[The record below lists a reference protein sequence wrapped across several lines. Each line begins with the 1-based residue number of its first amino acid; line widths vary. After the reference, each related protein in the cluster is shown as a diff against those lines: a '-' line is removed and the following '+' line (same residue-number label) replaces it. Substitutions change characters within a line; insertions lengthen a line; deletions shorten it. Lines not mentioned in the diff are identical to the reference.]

1 MSKKKYKNIGLILSI
16 ILIILL
22 ISIYHIPNYEHFPFS
37 FKIQFKN
44 ISDDI
49 NPLLLKF
56 KIGNSIW
63 IYPKLQDNDYI
74 INFESILAP
83 TTQYTLKISSDDS
96 VILGYIANKEII
108 CNIGETTYSNNE
120 INVKLEEDVTEFELS
135 SSDVEDFK
143 LNIAGYY
150 GNSEQNTV
158 AGGIRIADIP
168 EEYNIIILTFLLF
181 DISGSFKLVIQG
193 LYADYGIRNI
203 AGLITD
209 INTWKDLPDRW
220 GRKKNVFVSIGGA
233 TFQPGYNANLD
244 ITIPGESNYP
254 SSLNLFNGFKTFMGI
269 YGNIFTG
276 LDIDL
281 EGASRTVMK
290 SKSSDII
297 EFISKV
303 KTQYPNFLFSIAP
316 EADNQALADYIPLF
330 NSIDIIWPQF
340 YNNGP
345 NQIDGD
351 TLIEGDWNAFNGDD
365 WDWRNSCNDPKGCGI
380 WQFQGSTYQKTAW
393 QYVIEKFKDK
403 FSIEKDIGL
412 IVPANCC
419 DKAASTYDK
428 WDFAN
433 LKDEIDTSKI
443 KYVATWCIEQDKFS
457 NYSFSQTVGQL
468 LN

>member
-1 MSKKKYKNIGLILSI
+1 M
-16 ILIILL
+16 
-22 ISIYHIPNYEHFPFS
+22 
-37 FKIQFKN
+37 
-44 ISDDI
+44 
-49 NPLLLKF
+49 
-56 KIGNSIW
+56 
-63 IYPKLQDNDYI
+63 
-74 INFESILAP
+74 
-83 TTQYTLKISSDDS
+83 
-96 VILGYIANKEII
+96 
-108 CNIGETTYSNNE
+108 
-120 INVKLEEDVTEFELS
+120 
-135 SSDVEDFK
+135 
-143 LNIAGYY
+143 
-150 GNSEQNTV
+150 
-158 AGGIRIADIP
+158 
-168 EEYNIIILTFLLF
+168 
-181 DISGSFKLVIQG
+181 
-193 LYADYGIRNI
+193 
-203 AGLITD
+203 
-209 INTWKDLPDRW
+209 
-220 GRKKNVFVSIGGA
+220 
-233 TFQPGYNANLD
+233 
-244 ITIPGESNYP
+244 TI
-254 SSLNLFNGFKTFMGI
+254 
-269 YGNIFTG
+269 
-276 LDIDL
+276 
-281 EGASRTVMK
+281 
-290 SKSSDII
+290 
-297 EFISKV
+297 
-303 KTQYPNFLFSIAP
+303 
-316 EADNQALADYIPLF
+316 F

>member
-108 CNIGETTYSNNE
+108 CNMGETTYSNNE

-168 EEYNIIILTFLLF
+168 EEYNIII
-181 DISGSFKLVIQG
+181 
-193 LYADYGIRNI
+193 
-203 AGLITD
+203 TD
-209 INTWKDLPDRW
+209 
-220 GRKKNVFVSIGGA
+220 
-233 TFQPGYNANLD
+233 
-244 ITIPGESNYP
+244 
-254 SSLNLFNGFKTFMGI
+254 
-269 YGNIFTG
+269 
-276 LDIDL
+276 
-281 EGASRTVMK
+281 
-290 SKSSDII
+290 
-297 EFISKV
+297 
-303 KTQYPNFLFSIAP
+303 
-316 EADNQALADYIPLF
+316 
-330 NSIDIIWPQF
+330 
-340 YNNGP
+340 
-345 NQIDGD
+345 
-351 TLIEGDWNAFNGDD
+351 
-365 WDWRNSCNDPKGCGI
+365 
-380 WQFQGSTYQKTAW
+380 
-393 QYVIEKFKDK
+393 
-403 FSIEKDIGL
+403 
-412 IVPANCC
+412 
-419 DKAASTYDK
+419 
-428 WDFAN
+428 
-433 LKDEIDTSKI
+433 
-443 KYVATWCIEQDKFS
+443 
-457 NYSFSQTVGQL
+457 
-468 LN
+468 